1 MRDIIKNRDSRR
13 KQWLWFVVLYTA
25 SLLAFTAAVYLLHWL
40 IL

>member
-1 MRDIIKNRDSRR
+1 MRDIIKNRDRR
-13 KQWLWFVVLYTA
+13 KQWLWFVVLYAA